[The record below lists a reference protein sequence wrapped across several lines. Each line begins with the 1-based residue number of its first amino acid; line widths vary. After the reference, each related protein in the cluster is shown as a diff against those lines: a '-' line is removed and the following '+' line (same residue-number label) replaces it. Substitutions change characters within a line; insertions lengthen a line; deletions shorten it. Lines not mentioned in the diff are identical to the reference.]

1 MGPGER
7 ESERTNIPIHG
18 CRLEHPTLPYSAPRL
33 SALPCFALSRR
44 CGTRMGRGGPRRE
57 SFSSLPSSCN
67 VFCLA
72 LAGWLARSVGW
83 LVGMNVGGPVWEN
96 GTRLGV
102 VLRCSSALFGACFS
116 SFLFFFLHFRHET
129 CFENLLAYTRT
140 YYARFVA
147 ALYLLCSFIAV
158 AWAWFG
164 GERGRGRPSLG
175 KGFVKLPFS
184 LASDHLERELFLRIA
199 YLSGYKEVGR

>member
-1 MGPGER
+1 MGLGWE
-7 ESERTNIPIHG
+7 
-18 CRLEHPTLPYSAPRL
+18 LFFAALLPFLVLVFPL
-33 SALPCFALSRR
+33 FCF
-44 CGTRMGRGGPRRE
+44 
-57 SFSSLPSSCN
+57 
-67 VFCLA
+67 
-72 LAGWLARSVGW
+72 
-83 LVGMNVGGPVWEN
+83 
-96 GTRLGV
+96 
-102 VLRCSSALFGACFS
+102 
-116 SFLFFFLHFRHET
+116 FFFLHFRHET

-158 AWAWFG
+158 AWGWFG